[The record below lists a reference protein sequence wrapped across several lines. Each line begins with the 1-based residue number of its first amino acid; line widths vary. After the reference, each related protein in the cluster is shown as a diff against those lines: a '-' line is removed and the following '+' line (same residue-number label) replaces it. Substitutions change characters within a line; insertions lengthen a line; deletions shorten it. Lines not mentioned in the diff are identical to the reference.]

1 MRKVRKSPSKGRSE
15 RPPKEQLSPGMVS
28 HLQAKYAMLCAQAI
42 AEADLQQ
49 SLAEKPG
56 MSKAELI
63 AADLVLQFLHNKSL
77 DMTAQ
82 TLKAEAGYAIDRSF
96 GNRWIARQLE
106 VRGREKVLNGLLV
119 LKREGRFHIGLRKR
133 RESAE
138 PLAIEDATSM
148 RERRLAIKG
157 RKAMKRQKV
166 PAERGKTPRLPRR
179 PKRAM
184 EKVPSP
190 VPVEVEPV
198 EEDVFDEEIFG
209 SSDIERRRGERESDE
224 EVDRSNKASSRSK
237 SSSKNKK
244 RGGRDESES
253 DEDLNRSRRSN
264 KSSSKSKKRGG
275 KDESE
280 SDSESDEELNRS
292 HRSSKSSSKSK
303 KRGRRDESDS
313 ESEEDLN
320 RSRRSNKSSS
330 KNTRR
335 DRRYE
340 SESDS
345 ESDEDLNR
353 SRRSNRSSTKSK
365 KRGRRYESES
375 DSESDED
382 LNRSRRSNKSSSKS
396 KKRGRRYESES
407 ESDEDLNRSR
417 RSSKSS
423 KKKSDKS
430 RSKRG
435 GTSSDSEMS
444 SSQLSRSSKRSEKG
458 KSSDRR
464 RDRESGKKRTKRG
477 SDEWSESSSIS
488 DIEAKKRKND
498 DKKAKTTPE
507 FGKKAQ
513 SEGDRKS
520 KTAADIF
527 NKKHD
532 KDSASTIS
540 TGSRASKKSAG
551 SQLQRTASS
560 DSDSDSHFSEKHR
573 KVQLSGSFGSDKRS
587 KGDAVKGDAS
597 RVDSYAHFPTSIAS
611 AIAGAIIAERGL
623 TNVGCQAQ
631 STSASTSKARSQIID
646 SSVGVSTEALETVP
660 LKFNSDI
667 VKPPEPE
674 KVTPQEVT
682 PKEVPPQEVTPQKDS
697 DSECSHTYTYEYETV
712 EVSGSDNYMYNSD
725 EGGVYNREL
734 KLPMPISPI
743 CAKAPF
749 NVHTDDNG
757 VLSVTVSRSRSPDR
771 QKELVFVEA
780 PAPPIDIRP
789 ANQFVLVHT
798 VDIPPG
804 TDNAGVK
811 PVEMKRKQQEMQGV
825 DSISNV
831 RRLNTMSALSSLD
844 AGQACTLS
852 SGGGGGGGKK
862 HRHSSEFNDD
872 ECDSLTFTGIFD
884 QLSIAGDRPRG
895 PSFAEDRMP
904 VKEFRRRV
912 DIVPE
917 KPIMRPVEM
926 PLTNL
931 DTSSTMM
938 SSAFGLGLN
947 RPESAL
953 LRVHVIEADTGRRCV
968 SKVRVGMRGV
978 KLVAETDAIAGTSMP
993 QYDELFNV
1001 VSMNRLK
1008 DRLKIALYVDNKKY
1022 GHTSI
1027 PVRQFPVMTKT
1038 EKWIVLRPF
1047 GKVRISVMPDVSETM
1062 GMMSSAAT
1070 ELMETGSLQFNESS
1084 MDRADKRMRDV
1095 SAAEKNRKVS
1105 RSSSSSSLKTSSV
1118 SLEDDLP
1125 KGKDFAV
1132 GKLALAPESSDSDM

>member
-15 RPPKEQLSPGMVS
+15 RPSKAQLSPGMVS
-28 HLQAKYAMLCAQAI
+28 HLKAKYAMLCAQAI
-42 AEADLQQ
+42 AESDLQH

-63 AADLVLQFLHNKSL
+63 AADLVLQFLQNKSL

-148 RERRLAIKG
+148 RERRIAIKG
-157 RKAMKRQKV
+157 RKAMKRQRV
-166 PAERGKTPRLPRR
+166 PAESGKSPKLPRR
-179 PKRAM
+179 PRRAM
-184 EKVPSP
+184 QKVPSP

-198 EEDVFDEEIFG
+198 EEDVLDEEIFG
-209 SSDIERRRGERESDE
+209 SSDAEGRRRERESDE
-224 EVDRSNKASSRSK
+224 DVDRSNRASTRSK
-237 SSSKNKK
+237 SSTKSKKRGGRDESEGDDDLNRSQRSNKSSTKNKKRGGRDVSESESDEDLNRSHRSNKSSTKSKKRGGRDVSESESDEDLNRSHRSNKSSTKNKK

-253 DEDLNRSRRSN
+253 
-264 KSSSKSKKRGG
+264 
-275 KDESE
+275 
-280 SDSESDEELNRS
+280 
-292 HRSSKSSSKSK
+292 
-303 KRGRRDESDS
+303 
-313 ESEEDLN
+313 
-320 RSRRSNKSSS
+320 
-330 KNTRR
+330 
-335 DRRYE
+335 
-340 SESDS
+340 

-353 SRRSNRSSTKSK
+353 SHRSH
-365 KRGRRYESES
+365 
-375 DSESDED
+375 
-382 LNRSRRSNKSSSKS
+382 KSSA
-396 KKRGRRYESES
+396 R
-407 ESDEDLNRSR
+407 
-417 RSSKSS
+417 SKSS
-423 KKKSDKS
+423 VTSSKKGGKTPEKN
-430 RSKRG
+430 RSKRDG
-435 GTSSDSEMS
+435 MYSDSEMS
-444 SSQLSRSSKRSEKG
+444 SSQLSYSSKRSDKG
-458 KSSDRR
+458 KSRDRR
-464 RDRESGKKRTKRG
+464 RERESEKKRSKRG
-477 SDEWSESSSIS
+477 SDELSESSSIS
-488 DIEAKKRKND
+488 DIEAKKKRND
-498 DKKAKTTPE
+498 DRKAKTTPE
-507 FGKKAQ
+507 LGKKSP

-527 NKKHD
+527 NKKRD
-532 KDSASTIS
+532 RDSASTIS
-540 TGSRASKKSAG
+540 TGSRASKKSVG
-551 SQLQRTASS
+551 SQLQRSASS
-560 DSDSDSHFSEKHR
+560 DSDSESHFSEKHR
-573 KVQLSGSFGSDKRS
+573 KVRLSGSFGSDKRS
-587 KGDAVKGDAS
+587 KGDANKGDGS

-631 STSASTSKARSQIID
+631 SASTSTSKARSQIID

-674 KVTPQEVT
+674 KV
-682 PKEVPPQEVTPQKDS
+682 PPPKDS

-749 NVHTDDNG
+749 NVHTEDNG

-789 ANQFVLVHT
+789 ANQFVFMHT

-811 PVEMKRKQQEMQGV
+811 PVELKRKQQEMQGV

-844 AGQACTLS
+844 AGQACKSFS

-895 PSFAEDRMP
+895 PSFAEDRMQA
-904 VKEFRRRV
+904 KAFSRRV

-978 KLVAETDAIAGTSMP
+978 KLVAETDSIGGTSMP

-1001 VSMNRLK
+1001 VSMNRIK

-1038 EKWIVLRPF
+1038 EKWVDLRPF
-1047 GKVRISVMPDVSETM
+1047 GRVRISVMPDVSETM

-1084 MDRADKRMRDV
+1084 LDRADKRMREV
-1095 SAAEKNRKVS
+1095 SAAEKNRKMS
-1105 RSSSSSSLKTSSV
+1105 KSSSSSSLKTSSV
-1118 SLEDDLP
+1118 SLEDDPP
-1125 KGKDFAV
+1125 KGKDFV
-1132 GKLALAPESSDSDM
+1132 IGKLALAPESSDSDM